1 MMKGAGRV
9 AVVILLLAAC
19 RAVRGDAPR
28 PVPPLADVE
37 TTLFLIGD
45 AGNPRPQDPVLTALA
60 REMGRDPVR
69 AVAVFLGD
77 NIYPDGLPPR
87 GARDRREMERRLDAQ
102 IEPARAHRARA
113 IFVPGNHDWNGYR
126 PGGWEA
132 VKRQGAF
139 IAERGAGLAALLP
152 ENGCPGP
159 AVRDFEKRLRLIAL
173 DTQWWVHGAEKPTHP
188 TSTCPEDSEGEV
200 LAALEAAIG
209 SAADRRVVVVAH
221 HPLATGG
228 LHGGYFGWTDH
239 LFPLR
244 AKKSWLWIP
253 LPGIGSL
260 YPAARRRGVSDQDM
274 GGAGNRRMR
283 EGLEEV
289 FSRQKPMVYAAGHDH
304 NLQVIKGRN
313 VKVAVVSG
321 AGYFGHLSRAAWTK
335 DTLFAREASGFV
347 RVDVGKGGDARLS
360 VVTVDAASRAAE
372 VFALELE

>member
-1 MMKGAGRV
+1 
-9 AVVILLLAAC
+9 
-19 RAVRGDAPR
+19 
-28 PVPPLADVE
+28 
-37 TTLFLIGD
+37 
-45 AGNPRPQDPVLTALA
+45 
-60 REMGRDPVR
+60 
-69 AVAVFLGD
+69 
-77 NIYPDGLPPR
+77 
-87 GARDRREMERRLDAQ
+87 
-102 IEPARAHRARA
+102 
-113 IFVPGNHDWNGYR
+113 
-126 PGGWEA
+126 
-132 VKRQGAF
+132 
-139 IAERGAGLAALLP
+139 
-152 ENGCPGP
+152 
-159 AVRDFEKRLRLIAL
+159 
-173 DTQWWVHGAEKPTHP
+173 
-188 TSTCPEDSEGEV
+188 
-200 LAALEAAIG
+200 
-209 SAADRRVVVVAH
+209 VVVVAH